1 MSDLLHM
8 HKIMGFGCLVHYG
21 FRFYYK
27 FKYGSM
33 FFNAYDISPLIHLSL
48 SISSFFFKV
57 PTFRLS
63 SKTIIWK
70 ELQYHNII
78 FTSRSIFIM
87 YHSMLFKE
95 LNSVYYITR
104 LGIVVVHHYLADL
117 ISNKYQNYNKTTTR
131 DIPHNIQNKTI
142 TDINKKFYA
151 TSQIVATTNLL
162 ITNNQDNAF
171 AIMFPIQFSTFLM
184 TLVRKGYI
192 NNNTWHILYGLSLT
206 LPYLINYNA
215 ITNINANTNLYITL
229 LHIFMRLILKTNK
242 YYNFGV
248 ITLGYIYSSK

>member
-1 MSDLLHM
+1 
-8 HKIMGFGCLVHYG
+8 
-21 FRFYYK
+21 
-27 FKYGSM
+27 
-33 FFNAYDISPLIHLSL
+33 
-48 SISSFFFKV
+48 
-57 PTFRLS
+57 
-63 SKTIIWK
+63 
-70 ELQYHNII
+70 
-78 FTSRSIFIM
+78 
-87 YHSMLFKE
+87 MLFKE

-215 ITNINANTNLYITL
+215 ITNINANTKLYITL

>member
-1 MSDLLHM
+1 MHM

-33 FFNAYDISPLIHLSL
+33 FFNVYDISPLIHLSL
-48 SISSFFFKV
+48 SASSFLFKV
-57 PTFRLS
+57 PTLRLS

-87 YHSMLFKE
+87 YHSMFFKE
-95 LNSVYYITR
+95 LNTIYYITR
-104 LGIVVVHHYLADL
+104 FSIIAIHHYLADL
-117 ISNKYQNYNKTTTR
+117 ISNNYQNYNKTTTR
-131 DIPHNIQNKTI
+131 DIPHNIQNNMI
-142 TDINKKFYA
+142 ININKKFYA
-151 TSQIVATTNLL
+151 ASQIIATTNLL
-162 ITNNQDNAF
+162 LTDNQDNAF

-192 NNNTWHILYGLSLT
+192 NNNTWHLLYGLSLT
-206 LPYLINYNA
+206 LPYLINYNV
-215 ITNINANTNLYITL
+215 INTNNSKLYLSL
-229 LHIFMRLILKTNK
+229 LHIFMRLVLKTNK
-242 YYNFGV
+242 YYNFAV
-248 ITLGYIYSSK
+248 ITLGYMFKK

>member
-1 MSDLLHM
+1 MDILHM

-27 FKYGSM
+27 FKYGTM
-33 FFNAYDISPLIHLSL
+33 FFNPYDISPLIHLSL
-48 SISSFFFKV
+48 SLSSFLFKV
-57 PTFRLS
+57 PIFRLS

-87 YHSMLFKE
+87 YHSMFFKE
-95 LNSVYYITR
+95 INSTYYFVK
-104 LGIVVVHHYLADL
+104 LGIIGIHHYLADF
-117 ISNKYQNYNKTTTR
+117 ISNKFQNNNKTTTR
-131 DIPHNIQNKTI
+131 DIPYNIQNNI
-142 TDINKKFYA
+142 IIDINKKFYA
-151 TSQIVATTNLL
+151 ISQIIATTNLL
-162 ITNNQDNAF
+162 LTNNADNGF

-206 LPYLINYNA
+206 VPYLLNYNG
-215 ITNINANTNLYITL
+215 INLNNNKLYL
-229 LHIFMRLILKTNK
+229 SFLHIFMRLVLRTNK
-242 YYNFGV
+242 YYNFAL
-248 ITLGYIYSSK
+248 ITLCYNSLK